1 MITTKLPIITIVT
14 ILATLLGSTSV
25 NVYAEEDF
33 MNEEDAVDNVP
44 IGGSGGT
51 ETRDTDQEGGTVDF
65 NNGDK
70 GCDNDHHDCQH
81 VAKHNENKKS
91 GNSDTPMT
99 KLINKLPNG
108 CMVVKGPTTT
118 ERVAGIRTT
127 VEITCEG

>member
-1 MITTKLPIITIVT
+1 MKLLGPIILVT
-14 ILATLLGSTSV
+14 LAIFLGIFSSGRV
-25 NVYAEEDF
+25 FAQNSDDF
-33 MNEEDAVDNVP
+33 LNEEDAHDDVP

-51 ETRDTDQEGGTVDF
+51 EQRDTNQEGGTVDF

-70 GCDNDHHDCQH
+70 GCDNDHQNCKH
-81 VAKHNENKKS
+81 VANHGSNNQAS
-91 GNSDTPMT
+91 NSDTPMT
-99 KLINKLPNG
+99 KLINNLQNG